1 MFRNS
6 FYIVAVIAILVALGW
21 QYATTTPTTPA
32 NPENE
37 ETPEQRAEILAPG
50 WGELDFTPPEVG
62 TYKLPRIKKASGGEI
77 LLSNGAEANLDEYIG
92 DKAVLLSFIYTSC
105 SDVNGCPLT
114 TFVMHSMNKTLKE
127 NSAMNDDIRLIT
139 LSFDPERDTPDAM
152 KSYGEDFK
160 KDGAVEWVFATT
172 HSQKQLDPILDE
184 YGQFVFKTVEKE
196 GDTEKVNFAH
206 VLKSF
211 LIDKQG
217 YIRNIYSVSYLHPN
231 IVLNDIK
238 TILQEN
244 RPQVSG

>member
-1 MFRNS
+1 MFKSS
-6 FYIVAVIAILVALGW
+6 FYIIPVIAILAALSW
-21 QYATTTPTTPA
+21 KYATTMT
-32 NPENE
+32 PENE
-37 ETPEQRAEILAPG
+37 EIPEQRAEILAPG

-62 TYKLPRIKKASGGEI
+62 TYGLPRLKKAGGGEI
-77 LLSNGAEANLDEYIG
+77 LLSNGKEANLDEFIG

-114 TFVMHSMNKTLKE
+114 TFVMHKMNKTLKE
-127 NSAMNDDIRLIT
+127 NQAMNDDIRLIT

-160 KDGAVEWVFATT
+160 RDSAVEWVFATT
-172 HSQKQLDPILDE
+172 HSQEQLDPILNE

-217 YIRNIYSVSYLHPN
+217 YIRNIYSVSYLHPT

-238 TILQEN
+238 TILQESG
-244 RPQVSG
+244 PQASG